1 MNAKRLPSRV
11 RKSTIDVISAYK
23 DKIKDEKYFFNSI
36 KKIKKTLS
44 LLMFMHHTHLVTAI
58 MFLDDCY
65 IEIIFKIF

>member
-36 KKIKKTLS
+36 KKIKKL
-44 LLMFMHHTHLVTAI
+44 
-58 MFLDDCY
+58 
-65 IEIIFKIF
+65 